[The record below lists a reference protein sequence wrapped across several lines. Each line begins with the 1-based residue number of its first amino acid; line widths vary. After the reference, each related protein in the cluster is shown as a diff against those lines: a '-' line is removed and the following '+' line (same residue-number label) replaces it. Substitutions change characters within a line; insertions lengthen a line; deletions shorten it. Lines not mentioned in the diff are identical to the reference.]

1 MKKIKFIPVI
11 CVLLALNLS
20 SCSKESPT
28 GNDHSIIIEEFDPIT
43 DIDGNVYKTKKIG
56 DQIWMVENLNVSHF
70 RNGDPVP
77 EARTKA
83 EWELAGNEH
92 KPAWC
97 YYNNDS
103 ANAKKYGKLYNWYA
117 INDPRGLGPAGWHAP
132 NNKEWGEFIDY
143 LGGSNEAGTK
153 MKSSTGWGSTGNGD
167 NSGGFTGLPG
177 GGRLVNGTFVD
188 VGTAGIWWGSSEIST
203 SAAYGYNLNKSDG
216 SVLRGIFNKATG
228 LSVRCIYCSSD
239 SSDTTS
245 AGTLP
250 EKLQQALDDAL
261 NTSNGKG
268 VSAAVILPDGQTW
281 TGGSGISYGTT
292 AITPAMRFSAGS
304 IAKLFTA
311 TTILQLVEEGKLSL
325 NDSLS
330 KWLPAYP
337 NIDSTITIRQLLNHT
352 SGLYDFVDN
361 ENYWNAIFSDPSRVW
376 TPEEILLTFVR
387 QPVFPKGTDWN
398 YASTNYLLLRMII
411 QKITGSD
418 ISAVNH
424 ERFWTPL
431 GLANSYTSMEGD
443 LPTLIAHGWYD
454 LNGDGTYDDFSS
466 WPRSAWASAP
476 SGEVWSTAEDLAK
489 WARALFHNKTVIS
502 QTSLDQMLAFHS
514 PCTGEEI
521 MCAGYGLGVVKF
533 NPQIFNGVQA
543 YGHGGNAIGY
553 GAGCIYMPNYGVCIG
568 LMDNTEEGE
577 AIPMS
582 ISNLVNV
589 ITNYLGKTE

>member
-1 MKKIKFIPVI
+1 MKKIIFISVI

-28 GNDHSIIIEEFDPIT
+28 GNDHSIIIEESDPIT

-103 ANAKKYGKLYNWYA
+103 ANAKQYGKLYNWYA
-117 INDPRGLGPAGWHAP
+117 INDPRGLGPAGWRVP
-132 NNKEWGEFIDY
+132 NNNEWGEFIEY

-167 NSGGFTGLPG
+167 NSGGFAGLPG
-177 GGRLVNGTFVD
+177 GGRLVNGDFVD
-188 VGTAGIWWGSSEIST
+188 MGRAGIWWGASENST
-203 SAAYGYNLNKSDG
+203 NTAWGYNLNESDG
-216 SVLRGIFNKATG
+216 SVLRGIFDKATG
-228 LSVRCIYCSSD
+228 LSVRSILYSSGG
-239 SSDTTS
+239 SDTTS
-245 AGTLP
+245 ARTLS
-250 EKLQQALDDAL
+250 EKLQQALDSSF

-268 VSAAVILPDGQTW
+268 ISAAVILPNGDTW
-281 TGGSGISYGTT
+281 IGVSGISHGTT
-292 AITPAMRFSAGS
+292 AIAPDMRFSAGS

-311 TTILQLVEEGKLSL
+311 TTILQLVEESKLSL
-325 NDSLS
+325 NDSLYE
-330 KWLPAYP
+330 WLPAYP
-337 NIDSTITIRQLLNHT
+337 SIDSTITIRQLLNHT

-376 TPEEILLTFVR
+376 TPEEILSTFVR
-387 QPVFPKGTDWN
+387 QPVFPKGADWN
-398 YASTNYLLLRMII
+398 YATTNYLLLRMII
-411 QKITGSD
+411 KKITGLE
-418 ISAVNH
+418 ISAVNQAW
-424 ERFWTPL
+424 FWTPL
-431 GLANSYTSMEGD
+431 GLANSFTSMEGD

-454 LNGDGTYDDFSS
+454 LNGDGTYDDCSA
-466 WPRSAWASAP
+466 WPRAAWSSAP
-476 SGEVWSTAEDLAK
+476 SGEVWSTAEYLAK
-489 WARALFHNKTVIS
+489 FVRALFHDKTVIS
-502 QTSLDQMLAFHS
+502 QASLDQMLTFYS
-514 PCTGEEI
+514 PCSGEEFVGT
-521 MCAGYGLGVVKF
+521 GYGLGVVQF
-533 NPQIFNGVQA
+533 NPEILNGVQA
-543 YGHGGNAIGY
+543 YGHGGNALGY
-553 GAGCIYMPNYGVCIG
+553 GAGCFYMPDYDVCIG

-589 ITNYLGKTE
+589 ITGYLG